1 MDKPPV
7 LRYKSTNSR
16 LHLTDAEET
25 GRAIPAL
32 RRVPP
37 RIKAVAGPILDDFLQ
52 LAVEC
57 DRIEGQLQ
65 AQEATKDKLSR
76 RLAETKST
84 LEVVTSRYTHA
95 NEQITNLRQQL
106 EERRQDDSERQ
117 KQALIIQRESGEQVT
132 ALRKELEDVR
142 KETKRFK
149 TSLVQ
154 RERKDSLQTTKT
166 ARAVPLPPPDLLRT
180 RKDVKRDDE
189 LKRLVIQT
197 SSLNDDL
204 ERQLDIRR
212 ELEGKLE
219 KARQELELKDR
230 ALKEL
235 TIKHDSTTKTVL
247 RLQDKMAVTQEFL
260 NMEDSLRAD
269 EVLQRVVRMNE
280 EISHL
285 AGLIASSAPLA
296 VNDLHWPEIS
306 DLDRMTVTSFLSR
319 NFLPLLT
326 TNELEKRRLYLDLA
340 VRACLVSQ
348 VDAIVE
354 CGCFGLRD
362 DWNEFLDQLTSVV
375 RSEST
380 SYSWLS
386 DCDALIDWITL

>member
-1 MDKPPV
+1 MSNPPV

-57 DRIEGQLQ
+57 DRIEDQLQ
-65 AQEATKDKLSR
+65 VQEAANDELSG
-76 RLAETKST
+76 RLDETKST
-84 LEVVTSRYTHA
+84 LGVVTSRYTHA
-95 NEQITNLRQQL
+95 NEQIMNLRRQL
-106 EERRQDDSERQ
+106 GERRQDEAERK
-117 KQALIIQRESGEQVT
+117 KQALRIQRETGEQVMT
-132 ALRKELEDVR
+132 VRKELEDLR
-142 KETKRFK
+142 RENKRLK
-149 TSLVQ
+149 ASLTQ
-154 RERKDSLQTTKT
+154 KERKDSLQTTDT
-166 ARAVPLPPPDLLRT
+166 AVIPLPPLELRT

-204 ERQLDIRR
+204 ERQLEVRR

-219 KARQELELKDR
+219 KAKLELELKDR

-235 TIKHDSTTKTVL
+235 TVKHDSTSKTVL
-247 RLQDKMAVTQEFL
+247 RLQDRMAATQEFL
-260 NMEDSLRAD
+260 NMEDGLRAD
-269 EVLQRVVRMNE
+269 VVLQRVVRMNE

-285 AGLIASSAPLA
+285 AGLIATSAPLA

-319 NFLPLLT
+319 QFLPLLT

-362 DWNEFLDQLTSVV
+362 DLNEFLDQLTAIV
-375 RSEST
+375 RSESM
-380 SYSWLS
+380 SYSLLS
-386 DCDALIDWITL
+386 DCNPLID

>member
-7 LRYKSTNSR
+7 LRYKNTNSR

-57 DRIEGQLQ
+57 DRIEDQLQ
-65 AQEATKDKLSR
+65 AQEIANDRLSGG
-76 RLAETKST
+76 LAKTKST

-95 NEQITNLRQQL
+95 TEQMSYLRRQL
-106 EERRQDDSERQ
+106 EERRQDDAERQ
-117 KQALIIQRESGEQVT
+117 KQALRIRRETGEQVT
-132 ALRKELEDVR
+132 ALHKEVEDLRKEN
-142 KETKRFK
+142 KRLK
-149 TSLVQ
+149 ASLAQ
-154 RERKDSLQTTKT
+154 KERKDSLQTTET
-166 ARAVPLPPPDLLRT
+166 AVITLPPPELRT
-180 RKDVKRDDE
+180 RKDVRRDDE

-197 SSLNDDL
+197 SSLTDDL
-204 ERQLDIRR
+204 ERQLEVRR
-212 ELEGKLE
+212 ELEGKVE
-219 KARQELELKDR
+219 KAKQDLELKDR
-230 ALKEL
+230 AVREL
-235 TIKHDSTTKTVL
+235 STKYSSTSKTVL
-247 RLQDKMAVTQEFL
+247 RLQDKMASTQEFL
-260 NMEDSLRAD
+260 NMEDGLRPD

-280 EISHL
+280 EINHL
-285 AGLIASSAPLA
+285 AGLIATNAPLA
-296 VNDLHWPEIS
+296 VSDLHWPDIS

-326 TNELEKRRLYLDLA
+326 INELEKRRLYLDLA

-362 DWNEFLDQLTSVV
+362 DLNEFLDQLTAVV
-375 RSEST
+375 RSESA
-380 SYSWLS
+380 SY
-386 DCDALIDWITL
+386 T

>member
-37 RIKAVAGPILDDFLQ
+37 RIKAVAGPILDDCLQ

-57 DRIEGQLQ
+57 DRIEDRLQ
-65 AQEATKDKLSR
+65 AQEAANDKLSG

-84 LEVVTSRYTHA
+84 LGVVTSRYTHA
-95 NEQITNLRQQL
+95 NEQITNLRRQL
-106 EERRQDDSERQ
+106 EERRRDDAERQ
-117 KQALIIQRESGEQVT
+117 KQALRINRETGGQVM
-132 ALRKELEDVR
+132 ALRKELEDLQ
-142 KETKRFK
+142 KENKRLK
-149 TSLVQ
+149 ASLVHK
-154 RERKDSLQTTKT
+154 ERKDSLQTIET
-166 ARAVPLPPPDLLRT
+166 AIIPLPLPPPELRT
-180 RKDVKRDDE
+180 RKDVRRDDD

-204 ERQLDIRR
+204 ERQLEVRR

-219 KARQELELKDR
+219 KAKQELELKDR

-235 TIKHDSTTKTVL
+235 TSKNDSTSKTIL
-247 RLQDKMAVTQEFL
+247 RLQDKMASTQEFL
-260 NMEDSLRAD
+260 NMDDALRAD
-269 EVLQRVVRMNE
+269 EVFQRVVRMNE

-285 AGLIASSAPLA
+285 AGLISTSAPLA

-319 NFLPLLT
+319 HFLALLT

-362 DWNEFLDQLTSVV
+362 DLNEFLDQLTTVV
-375 RSEST
+375 RSESP
-380 SYSWLS
+380 SYL
-386 DCDALIDWITL
+386 

>member
-1 MDKPPV
+1 MEKPPV

-57 DRIEGQLQ
+57 DRIEDQLQ
-65 AQEATKDKLSR
+65 AQEAANNKLSG
-76 RLAETKST
+76 RLDETKST

-95 NEQITNLRQQL
+95 NEQIMNLRRQL
-106 EERRQDDSERQ
+106 GEKRQDDAERQ
-117 KQALIIQRESGEQVT
+117 KQALRTQRATGEQVT
-132 ALRKELEDVR
+132 AFRKELEDLR
-142 KETKRFK
+142 KENKRLK
-149 TSLVQ
+149 ASLVQ
-154 RERKDSLQTTKT
+154 KERKDSLQTTET
-166 ARAVPLPPPDLLRT
+166 AVIPLPPAELRT

-204 ERQLDIRR
+204 ERQLEVRR

-219 KARQELELKDR
+219 KAKLELELKDR
-230 ALKEL
+230 ALKDL
-235 TIKHDSTTKTVL
+235 TVKHGSTSKTVL
-247 RLQDKMAVTQEFL
+247 RLQDRMAATQEFL
-260 NMEDSLRAD
+260 NMEDGLRAD
-269 EVLQRVVRMNE
+269 AVLQRVVRMNE

-285 AGLIASSAPLA
+285 AGLIATSAPLA

-306 DLDRMTVTSFLSR
+306 DLDRLTVTSFLSR
-319 NFLPLLT
+319 QFLPLLT

-348 VDAIVE
+348 VDAIIE

-362 DWNEFLDQLTSVV
+362 DWNEFLDQLTAIV
-375 RSEST
+375 RSESM

-386 DCDALIDWITL
+386 ICEPLID

>member
-7 LRYKSTNSR
+7 LRYKCTNSR

-57 DRIEGQLQ
+57 DRIEDQLQ
-65 AQEATKDKLSR
+65 AQAAANDKLSG

-84 LEVVTSRYTHA
+84 LEVVTSRYTHG
-95 NEQITNLRQQL
+95 NEQITKLRRQL
-106 EERRQDDSERQ
+106 EERRRDDAEWQ
-117 KQALIIQRESGEQVT
+117 KQALRMKRETGEQVT
-132 ALRKELEDVR
+132 ALRKELDDLR
-142 KETKRFK
+142 KENKRLK
-149 TSLVQ
+149 ASLVQ
-154 RERKDSLQTTKT
+154 KERKDSLQTTET
-166 ARAVPLPPPDLLRT
+166 AIVPLPPPELRT

-204 ERQLDIRR
+204 ERQLEVRR

-219 KARQELELKDR
+219 KAKQGSELKDR

-235 TIKHDSTTKTVL
+235 TTKNDSTSKTIL
-247 RLQDKMAVTQEFL
+247 RLQDKMASTQEFL
-260 NMEDSLRAD
+260 NMEDALRAD
-269 EVLQRVVRMNE
+269 EVFQRVVRMNE

-285 AGLIASSAPLA
+285 AGLIATSAPLA
-296 VNDLHWPEIS
+296 VSDLHWPEIS

-319 NFLPLLT
+319 HFLALLT

-362 DWNEFLDQLTSVV
+362 DLNEFLGQLTAVV
-375 RSEST
+375 RSESP
-380 SYSWLS
+380 SYL
-386 DCDALIDWITL
+386 

>member
-1 MDKPPV
+1 MDNPPV

-57 DRIEGQLQ
+57 DRIEDRLH
-65 AQEATKDKLSR
+65 AQEAANDRLSG

-95 NEQITNLRQQL
+95 NEQITNLRRQL
-106 EERRQDDSERQ
+106 EERRRDDAERQ
-117 KQALIIQRESGEQVT
+117 KQALRIKRETGGQVM
-132 ALRKELEDVR
+132 ALSKELEDLR
-142 KETKRFK
+142 KENKRLK
-149 TSLVQ
+149 ASLVQ
-154 RERKDSLQTTKT
+154 KERKDSLQTTET
-166 ARAVPLPPPDLLRT
+166 AIIPLPPPPELRT
-180 RKDVKRDDE
+180 RKDVKRDDD

-204 ERQLDIRR
+204 ERQLEVRR

-219 KARQELELKDR
+219 KAKEELELKDR
-230 ALKEL
+230 ALKGL
-235 TIKHDSTTKTVL
+235 TTKHHSTSKTIL
-247 RLQDKMAVTQEFL
+247 RLQDKMASTQEFL
-260 NMEDSLRAD
+260 NMEDALRAD
-269 EVLQRVVRMNE
+269 EVLQRVIRMNE
-280 EISHL
+280 EISHF
-285 AGLIASSAPLA
+285 AGLIATSAPLA
-296 VNDLHWPEIS
+296 VSDLHWPEIS

-319 NFLPLLT
+319 HFLALLT

-340 VRACLVSQ
+340 IRACLVSQ

-362 DWNEFLDQLTSVV
+362 DLNEFLDQLTAVV
-375 RSEST
+375 RSESQ
-380 SYSWLS
+380 SYL
-386 DCDALIDWITL
+386 

>member
-1 MDKPPV
+1 MDNPPV

-57 DRIEGQLQ
+57 DRIEDQLQ
-65 AQEATKDKLSR
+65 AQEAANDKLSG

-95 NEQITNLRQQL
+95 NGQITNLRRQL
-106 EERRQDDSERQ
+106 EDRHQDGAERQ
-117 KQALIIQRESGEQVT
+117 KQARRIQRETGEQVT
-132 ALRKELEDVR
+132 VLRKELEDSR
-142 KETKRFK
+142 KENKRLK
-149 TSLVQ
+149 ASLVL
-154 RERKDSLQTTKT
+154 RERHDSLQATET
-166 ARAVPLPPPDLLRT
+166 AVIPLPPPELRT

-204 ERQLDIRR
+204 ERQLEVRR

-219 KARQELELKDR
+219 KAKQELELKDR

-235 TIKHDSTTKTVL
+235 TIKHGSTSKTVL
-247 RLQDKMAVTQEFL
+247 RLQDKMAATQEFL
-260 NMEDSLRAD
+260 NMEDGLRAG
-269 EVLQRVVRMNE
+269 EVTQRVVRLNE

-285 AGLIASSAPLA
+285 AGLVATSAPLA

-306 DLDRMTVTSFLSR
+306 DLDRMTVTSILSR
-319 NFLPLLT
+319 QFLPLLT

-362 DWNEFLDQLTSVV
+362 DMNEFLDQLVAVV

-380 SYSWLS
+380 SYSWLP
-386 DCDALIDWITL
+386 DCGILID